1 MLGVLPWWEKLR
13 CQQRIRQMLDGVN
26 AAVVGL
32 LAAVLI
38 NPIMISAVT
47 SPAEAVIALV
57 GFFILLR
64 GWLPPLAV
72 VGMIVAATMI
82 VAAVVPVPWQGWT
95 SAVRA

>member
-1 MLGVLPWWEKLR
+1 MVGKTR

-38 NPIMISAVT
+38 NPIMMTAIT
-47 SPAEAVIALV
+47 SPAEAVIALA

-72 VGMIVAATMI
+72 VGTIVAATMI
-82 VAAVVPVPWQGWT
+82 FAAVVP
-95 SAVRA
+95 A